1 MTLKEWRKGKG
12 LSQKALGEKIGV
24 SQRAVSSYENKVR
37 RPTPEL
43 AKKIGETLELTDDQI
58 FQMFFKV

>member
-1 MTLKEWRKGKG
+1 MTLRECRKGKG

-24 SQRAVSSYENKVR
+24 SQRAVSSYESKER
-37 RPTPEL
+37 CPSPEL
-43 AKKIGETLELTDDQI
+43 AKKIGETLKLTDAQI